1 MDTSVLQSDDSVIQ
15 NYTITLVNEN
25 QEAPL
30 LAERRLLA
38 ELQTGYM
45 PQRQHNYEGILAYTV
60 DVHIA
65 YIIIIAV

>member
-1 MDTSVLQSDDSVIQ
+1 MRNPMDTSVLQSDDSVIQ

-38 ELQTGYM
+38 ELQT
-45 PQRQHNYEGILAYTV
+45 A
-60 DVHIA
+60 
-65 YIIIIAV
+65 